1 MEKFTRVMR
10 GYDPDEVNNFLD
22 QVIKRVEKMIADIDK
37 KNKLIEAQKEEIR
50 KLKENAEKNE
60 NVKEKLEQ
68 YERMENTLNRA
79 ILMAQKTSDQLK
91 LTAHRESEIII
102 DDAKKNASRIVN
114 DALMK
119 AEKIEN
125 EAETTKRNVNILKRR
140 LKNIIES
147 QLEIIDDI
155 DDLEI
160 WIHVL
165 KWGRFLLKTLIKL
178 ILICYN

>member
-50 KLKENAEKNE
+50 KLNENAEKNE
-60 NVKEKLEQ
+60 NVKEKLQQ

>member
-1 MEKFTRVMR
+1 MVNKAQKGEVEFMEKFTRVMR

-50 KLKENAEKNE
+50 KLNENAEKNE
-60 NVKEKLEQ
+60 NVKEKLQQ

-160 WIHVL
+160 
-165 KWGRFLLKTLIKL
+165 
-178 ILICYN
+178 

>member
-22 QVIKRVEKMIADIDK
+22 QVIKRVERMIADIDK
-37 KNKLIEAQKEEIR
+37 KNKLIENQKEEIK
-50 KLKENAEKNE
+50 KLQDSIEETSAM
-60 NVKEKLEQ
+60 KEKLDQ
-68 YERMENTLNRA
+68 YERMESTLNRA
-79 ILMAQKTSDQLK
+79 IIMAQKTSDQLK
-91 LTAHRESEIII
+91 MTAHRESEIII

-114 DALMK
+114 EALIK

-125 EAETTKRNVNILKRR
+125 DADAMKRNINVLKRR

-155 DDLEI
+155 DKLDL
-160 WIHVL
+160 
-165 KWGRFLLKTLIKL
+165 
-178 ILICYN
+178 

>member
-37 KNKLIEAQKEEIR
+37 KNKLIESQNEEI
-50 KLKENAEKNE
+50 KELKENIKSADGL
-60 NVKEKLEQ
+60 KEKLEQ

-79 ILMAQKTSDQLK
+79 IMMAQKTSDQLK
-91 LTAHRESEIII
+91 ITAHRESEIILE
-102 DDAKKNASRIVN
+102 DAKKNASRIVN

-119 AEKIEN
+119 AEKIESD
-125 EAETTKRNVNILKRR
+125 ADAMKRNINVLKHR

-155 DDLEI
+155 DHLDL
-160 WIHVL
+160 
-165 KWGRFLLKTLIKL
+165 
-178 ILICYN
+178 